1 MKEEDKT
8 KLIEVFKGSPWEA
21 EMVKSMLENNGVEAA
36 DKDSMVVNVVLP
48 ATAVDVA
55 VLVNEKDYEAAM
67 EIVREYEKNQLG
79 DQSHP
84 PFGEGRHTNMEQ
96 QLTRIAVKVG
106 SNVLTRRDGTLDV
119 TRMSALVDQ
128 IAELHKAGVEII
140 LVSSGAVASGRSEV
154 HPAKKLDSVDQ
165 RQLFSAVGQAK
176 LINRYYELF
185 REHSIPVGQV
195 LTMKENFGTRRHY
208 LNQKNCMTVMLEN
221 GVIPIVNENDTISV
235 SELMFTDN
243 DELSGLIA
251 SMMDAQALII
261 LSNIDGIYNGPPS
274 DPASEVI
281 CEIGQ
286 GKDLSSYIQTSKSSF
301 GRGGMLTKTNIARK
315 VADEGITVIIANG
328 KRDNILVDLM
338 KNEELRMKN
347 DVRTPQENSSF
358 SILHSSLSYTRFIPS
373 PQPVSSVKK
382 WIAHSE
388 GFAKGELHINE
399 QATQILASDKAASI
413 LPVGITAIE
422 GEFEKDDIVRI
433 IDFKGNP
440 VGVGK
445 ANCDSAQAREAMGE
459 HGKKP
464 VVHYDYLYIE

>member
-1 MKEEDKT
+1 
-8 KLIEVFKGSPWEA
+8 
-21 EMVKSMLENNGVEAA
+21 
-36 DKDSMVVNVVLP
+36 
-48 ATAVDVA
+48 
-55 VLVNEKDYEAAM
+55 
-67 EIVREYEKNQLG
+67 
-79 DQSHP
+79 
-84 PFGEGRHTNMEQ
+84 MEQ
-96 QLTRIAVKVG
+96 QLTRIAVKIG

-128 IAELHKAGVEII
+128 VAELHKAGVEII
-140 LVSSGAVASGRSEV
+140 LVSSGVVASGRSEI

-185 REHSIPVGQV
+185 REHGIPVGQV
-195 LTMKENFGTRRHY
+195 LTMKENFATRRHY

-251 SMMDAQALII
+251 SMMDAQVLII
-261 LSNIDGIYNGPPS
+261 LSNIDGIYNGSPA

-281 CEIGQ
+281 SEIEH

-328 KRDNILVDLM
+328 KRDNILVDLLHQ
-338 KNEELRMKN
+338 ELPALFP
-347 DVRTPQENSSF
+347 DVQSSALD
-358 SILHSSLSYTRFIPS
+358 SQLTYTRFIPA

-388 GFAKGELHINE
+388 GFAKGELHIDDC
-399 QATQILASDKAASI
+399 ATKVLASDKAVSI
-413 LPVGITAIE
+413 LPIGITDVR

-433 IDFKGNP
+433 IDFEGNP
-440 VGVGK
+440 IGVGK
-445 ANCDSAQAREAMGE
+445 ANCSSEQAREAMGK

>member
-1 MKEEDKT
+1 
-8 KLIEVFKGSPWEA
+8 
-21 EMVKSMLENNGVEAA
+21 MV
-36 DKDSMVVNVVLP
+36 
-48 ATAVDVA
+48 
-55 VLVNEKDYEAAM
+55 
-67 EIVREYEKNQLG
+67 
-79 DQSHP
+79 
-84 PFGEGRHTNMEQ
+84 Q
-96 QLTRIAVKVG
+96 QFSRIAVKVG

-128 IAELHKAGVEII
+128 IAELHKTGVEII

-154 HPAKKLDSVDQ
+154 HSAKKLDSVDQ
-165 RQLFSAVGQAK
+165 RQLFSAVGQ

-185 REHSIPVGQV
+185 REHGIAVGQV
-195 LTMKENFGTRRHY
+195 LTMKENFATRRHY

-251 SMMDAQALII
+251 SMMGAQALII
-261 LSNIDGIYNGPPS
+261 LSNIDGIYNGSPA
-274 DPASEVI
+274 DPTSEVI
-281 CEIGQ
+281 REIGQ

-328 KRDNILVDLM
+328 KRDNILVDLIQHP
-338 KNEELRMKN
+338 ESTLC
-347 DVRTPQENSSF
+347 
-358 SILHSSLSYTRFIPS
+358 TRFIPS
-373 PQPVSSVKK
+373 AEPVSSVKK

-388 GFAKGELHINE
+388 GFAKGELHINYC
-399 QATQILASDKAASI
+399 ATELLFSDKAVSI
-413 LPVGITAIE
+413 LPVGITDVI

-433 IDFKGNP
+433 VDFGGKP
-440 VGVGK
+440 IGVGK
-445 ANCDSAQAREAMGE
+445 ANCDSTQAREAMGK

>member
-1 MKEEDKT
+1 
-8 KLIEVFKGSPWEA
+8 
-21 EMVKSMLENNGVEAA
+21 
-36 DKDSMVVNVVLP
+36 
-48 ATAVDVA
+48 
-55 VLVNEKDYEAAM
+55 
-67 EIVREYEKNQLG
+67 
-79 DQSHP
+79 
-84 PFGEGRHTNMEQ
+84 MEQ
-96 QLTRIAVKVG
+96 QLTRIAVKIG

-128 IAELHKAGVEII
+128 VAELHKAGVEII
-140 LVSSGAVASGRSEV
+140 LVSSGAVASGRSEI

-185 REHSIPVGQV
+185 REHGIPVGQV
-195 LTMKENFGTRRHY
+195 LTMKENFATRRHY

-251 SMMDAQALII
+251 SMMDAQVLII
-261 LSNIDGIYNGPPS
+261 LSNIDGIYNGSPA

-281 CEIGQ
+281 RKIEH

-328 KRDNILVDLM
+328 KRDNILVDLLHQ
-338 KNEELRMKN
+338 ELPSLFP
-347 DVRTPQENSSF
+347 DVQSSALD
-358 SILHSSLSYTRFIPS
+358 SQLTYTRFIPA

-388 GFAKGELHINE
+388 GFAKGELHIDDC
-399 QATQILASDKAASI
+399 ATKVLASDKAVSI
-413 LPVGITAIE
+413 LPIGITDVR

-433 IDFKGNP
+433 IDFEGNP
-440 VGVGK
+440 IGIGK
-445 ANCDSAQAREAMGE
+445 ANCSSEQAREAMGK

>member
-1 MKEEDKT
+1 
-8 KLIEVFKGSPWEA
+8 
-21 EMVKSMLENNGVEAA
+21 
-36 DKDSMVVNVVLP
+36 
-48 ATAVDVA
+48 
-55 VLVNEKDYEAAM
+55 
-67 EIVREYEKNQLG
+67 
-79 DQSHP
+79 
-84 PFGEGRHTNMEQ
+84 MEQ
-96 QLTRIAVKVG
+96 QLTRIAVKIG

-128 IAELHKAGVEII
+128 IAELHRAGVEII

-154 HPAKKLDSVDQ
+154 RPTKKLDSVYQ
-165 RQLFSAVGQAK
+165 RQLFSAVGQAN

-185 REHSIPVGQV
+185 REHSITVGQV

-243 DELSGLIA
+243 VELYGLIA

-261 LSNIDGIYNGPPS
+261 LSNIDGIYNGSPA
-274 DPASEVI
+274 DPDSEVI
-281 CEIGQ
+281 REIGQ
-286 GKDLSSYIQTSKSSF
+286 GKDLSAYIQTSKSSF

-328 KRDNILVDLM
+328 KRDNILVDLIR
-338 KNEELRMKN
+338 NEELRMKN
-347 DVRTPQENSSF
+347 EELPSGMAAQPDSSFFILNSS
-358 SILHSSLSYTRFIPS
+358 LKYTRFTPAA
-373 PQPVSSVKK
+373 QPVSSVKK

-399 QATQILASDKAASI
+399 QATQVLSSDKAVSI

-433 IDFKGNP
+433 INSEGNP

-445 ANCDSAQAREAMGE
+445 ANCDSAQAREAMGK

>member
-1 MKEEDKT
+1 
-8 KLIEVFKGSPWEA
+8 
-21 EMVKSMLENNGVEAA
+21 
-36 DKDSMVVNVVLP
+36 
-48 ATAVDVA
+48 
-55 VLVNEKDYEAAM
+55 
-67 EIVREYEKNQLG
+67 
-79 DQSHP
+79 
-84 PFGEGRHTNMEQ
+84 MEQ
-96 QLTRIAVKVG
+96 QLTRIAVKIG

-128 IAELHKAGVEII
+128 VAELHKAGVEII
-140 LVSSGAVASGRSEV
+140 LVSSGAVASGRSEI

-185 REHSIPVGQV
+185 REHGIPVGQV
-195 LTMKENFGTRRHY
+195 LTMKENFATRRHY

-251 SMMDAQALII
+251 SMMDAQVLII
-261 LSNIDGIYNGPPS
+261 LSNIDGIYNGSPAY
-274 DPASEVI
+274 PASEVI
-281 CEIGQ
+281 RKIEH

-328 KRDNILVDLM
+328 KRDNILVDLLHQ
-338 KNEELRMKN
+338 ELPSLFP
-347 DVRTPQENSSF
+347 DVQSSALD
-358 SILHSSLSYTRFIPS
+358 SQLTYTHFIPA

-388 GFAKGELHINE
+388 GFAKGELHIDDC
-399 QATQILASDKAASI
+399 ATKVLASDKAVSI
-413 LPVGITAIE
+413 LPIGITDVR

-433 IDFKGNP
+433 IDFEGNP
-440 VGVGK
+440 IGVGK
-445 ANCDSAQAREAMGE
+445 ANCSSEQAREAMGK